1 MRQGESVAAV
11 DCYEQAAERYAALG
25 MHTSAIALCNKAL
38 RIAPDRISLYRKL
51 GGLHARTGLLAE
63 GRRSCM
69 VFVERAIQSGNL
81 SDAKQ
86 AVEEFAAETGDE
98 QIRLAYMDVL
108 QSSGATTAAV
118 GEAVV
123 AVPEPPQPT
132 LEEDPVTRE
141 TLNLATLVAAELG
154 RMDFESGFDPIRPV
168 CRLADPPGS
177 RTAALDGTRLL
188 LGRFRAQL
196 GEPLPDDDLTV
207 RYDLGV
213 EFMTIGLIDEA
224 IEEFQR
230 AIQHPALVEAANARI
245 AECLAS
251 RRSFKG
257 IAAHTN
263 VELPPVDEEEI
274 HDVVAD
280 SEADSVE
287 LAGVP
292 EDETAAGVHDE
303 EVTEDDTTE
312 LEGHYFRARL
322 AQYRI
327 RRAEDRHTTDFGAH
341 VELGAAY
348 AEMDL
353 QQEAV
358 REFAVA
364 VKGPRPIASRAS
376 RALRRLGES
385 PETLP
390 ELAIHIVE
398 VLSIAAMDDVA
409 NDLAETLAVSWGD
422 DHPLADRLAAL
433 RKEIVRAAEELPSLE
448 SLFPGVGIP
457 HSDPEQ
463 QAATDSNDLRE
474 LDALLSELEDGEGS
488 DGIGEA
494 LRVDDEHIQVLKAAE
509 THREEGRLEEAEA
522 VLISLLDQLMKT
534 RRPREA
540 MTVVDRLLVL
550 RPDDVP
556 LYHQKTEL
564 ALMVNDRHGLLAAY
578 AQLGAC
584 LRRQGASRSARTAFG
599 RILDFDPENSEARAA
614 ISELDREELE
624 FEKRA
629 ASDQSSERLV
639 RTHASDA
646 ERSEFDAMLDDLGLD
661 KEEDRPGVVPDSSA
675 LSDSDEPD
683 PGADA
688 ASHCELGLAFH
699 QMGMWEEAADELR
712 AALPYLE
719 DTSEALAALGESLH
733 QAGNHKEA
741 IEELAPFIEVAA
753 TDGSMVGA
761 LYYLAQALRAEGRD
775 SEARDTLARVEAASP
790 GYRDTAE
797 LLSQLSL

>member
-1 MRQGESVAAV
+1 
-11 DCYEQAAERYAALG
+11 
-25 MHTSAIALCNKAL
+25 
-38 RIAPDRISLYRKL
+38 
-51 GGLHARTGLLAE
+51 
-63 GRRSCM
+63 
-69 VFVERAIQSGNL
+69 
-81 SDAKQ
+81 
-86 AVEEFAAETGDE
+86 
-98 QIRLAYMDVL
+98 
-108 QSSGATTAAV
+108 
-118 GEAVV
+118 
-123 AVPEPPQPT
+123 
-132 LEEDPVTRE
+132 
-141 TLNLATLVAAELG
+141 
-154 RMDFESGFDPIRPV
+154 MDFDSGFDPIRPV
-168 CRLADPPGS
+168 RTAADPPRP
-177 RTAALDGTRLL
+177 RTDGLEGTRRL
-188 LGRFRAQL
+188 LGQFRTQL
-196 GEPLPDDDLTV
+196 GEPLPDDDLTG

-213 EFMTIGLIDEA
+213 ELMTIGLIDEA

-251 RRSFKG
+251 RRSFEG
-257 IAAHTN
+257 IAAHPA
-263 VELPPVDEEEI
+263 VELAPVDEGEN
-274 HDVVAD
+274 HDVAAE
-280 SEADSVE
+280 SEADPLE
-287 LAGVP
+287 LAGVT
-292 EDETAAGVHDE
+292 EDETAAGDSDE
-303 EVTEDDTTE
+303 DVAEDDTTE

-327 RRAEDRHTTDFGAH
+327 RRAEDRHSTDFGAH

-376 RALRRLGES
+376 RALQRLGES

-390 ELAIHIVE
+390 ELALRIVE
-398 VLSIAAMDDVA
+398 VLSTAAMDDVA
-409 NDLAETLAVSWGD
+409 NDLAETLAGSWGD
-422 DHPLADRLAAL
+422 DHPLAVRLAAL
-433 RKEIVRAAEELPSLE
+433 REEIVRAAEELPSLE

-457 HSDPEQ
+457 RADSEH

-474 LDALLSELEDGEGS
+474 LDALLSELEEGEGS

-509 THREEGRLEEAEA
+509 THRKEGRLEEAEA
-522 VLISLLDQLMKT
+522 VLIALLEQLLKT

-550 RPDDVP
+550 RPDDVA
-556 LYHQKTEL
+556 LYHQQTEL
-564 ALMVNDRHGLLAAY
+564 ALMVNDRRGLLAAY

-629 ASDQSSERLV
+629 ASDQSSELLI

-646 ERSEFDAMLDDLGLD
+646 ERSEFDAILDDLGLD
-661 KEEDRPGVVPDSSA
+661 KEENRPVVVLDSSA
-675 LSDSDEPD
+675 PSDSDEPD
-683 PGADA
+683 PAVGA

-699 QMGMWEEAADELR
+699 QMGMWEEAANELR

-719 DTSEALAALGESLH
+719 DTSEALEAFGECLH
-733 QAGNHKEA
+733 QAGNNKEA
-741 IEELAPFIEVAA
+741 IDELAPFIEVAVA
-753 TDGSMVGA
+753 DGSVVGA
-761 LYYLAQALRAEGRD
+761 LYYLAQAMRAEGRD
-775 SEARDTLARVEAASP
+775 SEARDTLARVEDASP
-790 GYRDTAE
+790 GYRDAAE